1 MCPYIT
7 SFQANKLI
15 EIFNIFVLN
24 FIRCLFQDLIL
35 SEEIALSNH
44 SSNKIKFSN
53 SMDNA

>member
-15 EIFNIFVLN
+15 EMFNIFVLN

-53 SMDNA
+53 FMDNA